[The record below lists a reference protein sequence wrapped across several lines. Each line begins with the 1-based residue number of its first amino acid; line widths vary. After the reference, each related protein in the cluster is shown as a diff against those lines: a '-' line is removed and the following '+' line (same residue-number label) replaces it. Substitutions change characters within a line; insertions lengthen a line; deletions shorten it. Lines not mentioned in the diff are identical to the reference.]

1 MKQYVEVFQRERID
15 GKVLADMDDEMMV
28 DLGISSKLHRMR
40 LMKVSPQ
47 KKACSISLYITDTTI
62 TIYAIVLLV
71 QMNKV

>member
-15 GKVLADMDDEMMV
+15 GEVLADMDDEMMV

-40 LMKVSPQ
+40 LMKVSTQ
-47 KKACSISLYITDTTI
+47 KACSISLYVTDATV

-71 QMNKV
+71 QMNKA